1 MEPTETT
8 MHAVRMHA
16 YGGPDVLE
24 YEEVP
29 LPPAPTG
36 NQVLVRVRAAGV
48 GPWDGAVRRGEWRGR
63 IDYPPLIL
71 GLDLSAGCMKTRTGR
86 RLPQVRMVCSQPVS
100 RLDPSWPA

>member
-63 IDYPPLIL
+63 IDYPPSSWAL
-71 GLDLSAGCMKTRTGR
+71 T
-86 RLPQVRMVCSQPVS
+86 S
-100 RLDPSWPA
+100 RPDA